1 MMGTRQSQRGG
12 WRDYNGRITDEKSP
26 SHGFE
31 LGLRLAKREERVGIT
46 VGLGSPM
53 DLGPPLTWEE
63 RQCSLSRQRQA
74 APPNLHR
81 SFALSSTRHPLASD
95 LIEAFGRGRRRKK
108 KRNNRNRSIVVDLEP
123 ALFRTRR

>member
-1 MMGTRQSQRGG
+1 
-12 WRDYNGRITDEKSP
+12 
-26 SHGFE
+26 
-31 LGLRLAKREERVGIT
+31 
-46 VGLGSPM
+46 M

-95 LIEAFGRGRRRKK
+95 LIEAFGRGRRRRRGKK